1 MGRRMRQSMQ
11 SWQYCKLPILWLQM
25 ELLSTPQH
33 SSALHAQELKHEQM
47 LLVLVENRAWV

>member
-1 MGRRMRQSMQ
+1 MNERENQAKHA
-11 SWQYCKLPILWLQM
+11 KLAVLPAAM
-25 ELLSTPQH
+25 ASATDGDSQH